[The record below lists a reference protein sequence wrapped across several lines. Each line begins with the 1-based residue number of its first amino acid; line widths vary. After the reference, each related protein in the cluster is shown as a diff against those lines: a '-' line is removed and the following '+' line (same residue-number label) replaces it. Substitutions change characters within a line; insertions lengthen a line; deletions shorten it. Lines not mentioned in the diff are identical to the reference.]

1 MIFNKILKII
11 ENDRYTYIDI
21 DILFEK
27 FILIAFKKIYII
39 FI

>member
-11 ENDRYTYIDI
+11 ENDRYTYI